1 MSSFND
7 GSIIWASVKKGKKK
21 PQFTSNRTIPFM
33 SNSKAQWNTVVQGH
47 WWKRNPFR
55 LDYTTSTGDTL
66 VKASQPHYHVYLS
79 FKFIDPNCIQIA
91 NVLSYPRKKM
101 IMERIYIV
109 IFSFDRRCVFLQ
121 QVFRWKITFFFLFLL
136 TPILLLLVFLFH
148 LRKMSALEASWVW
161 GERVCWKFY
170 FKK

>member
-121 QVFRWKITFFFLFLL
+121 QVFRWKITFFLPLPPYPYPPPSCLPIPSQKDVSPRSFLGLGIESLL
-136 TPILLLLVFLFH
+136 KILF
-148 LRKMSALEASWVW
+148 
-161 GERVCWKFY
+161 
-170 FKK
+170 